1 MKPAKCGSY
10 YYRKFSADFMQA
22 FGNDK
27 KTLPILD
34 H

>member
-1 MKPAKCGSY
+1 MKPAKCGLITIES
-10 YYRKFSADFMQA
+10 FSADFMQA

-27 KTLPILD
+27 KHYFLD